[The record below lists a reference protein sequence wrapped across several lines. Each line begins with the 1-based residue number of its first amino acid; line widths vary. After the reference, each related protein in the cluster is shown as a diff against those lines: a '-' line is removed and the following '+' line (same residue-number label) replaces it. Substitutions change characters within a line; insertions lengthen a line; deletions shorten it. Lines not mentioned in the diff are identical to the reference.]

1 MDDPTVTTSA
11 QGRASG
17 QPDRVD
23 LQFSATATESDV
35 TSARRTVAERAA
47 VLREVLDDAGVPS
60 DQVRTT
66 GFRVNRPP
74 PNRGPQSDPDDRP
87 YEGTESVRV
96 TLYGQSRIDPVLST
110 AVDEA
115 GVEVDD
121 VTFGF
126 RIETRRDLQQEAIAD
141 AVETAREKAAAAAVA
156 EGMRVSDALSIVT
169 DGGNRPRKAQAWE
182 TLAADTGGS
191 GSVESGPLDVTIS
204 VEVEYA
210 LEATESA

>member
-23 LQFSATATESDV
+23 LQFSATATEPDV

-47 VLREVLDDAGVPS
+47 ALREVLDDADVPA

-66 GFRVNRPP
+66 GFRINRPP

-87 YEGTESVRV
+87 YEGTETVRV
-96 TLYGQSRIDPVLST
+96 TLYEDSRIDPVLST

-126 RIETRRDLQQEAIAD
+126 RTETRRDLQREAIAD
-141 AVETAREKAAAAAVA
+141 AVEAAREKATAAASA
-156 EGMRVSDALSIVT
+156 EGMAVGSARSIVT
-169 DGGNRPRKAQAWE
+169 DGGNRPPKIQTAH
-182 TLAADTGGS
+182 TLALDTGES
-191 GSVESGPLDVTIS
+191 GSVESGPLNVTVS
-204 VEVEYA
+204 VEVEYS
-210 LEATESA
+210 LEATDSA